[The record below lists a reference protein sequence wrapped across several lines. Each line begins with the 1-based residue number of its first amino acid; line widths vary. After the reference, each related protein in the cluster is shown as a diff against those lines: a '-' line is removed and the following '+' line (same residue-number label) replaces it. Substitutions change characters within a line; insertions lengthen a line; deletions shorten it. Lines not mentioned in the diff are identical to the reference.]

1 MFCTNCGKKVDE
13 EKMFCTFCGTKLGT
27 ANDANASG
35 DSTKIF
41 GIEKKKLLGYGINVA
56 VGIAVIVAVIVKLVN
71 SGPDLQAE
79 AAGLLKQSLEE
90 TLEQNEELS
99 QYVNVTEVKDCV
111 LVKEEGNKY
120 TGLAKAVYEAKK
132 ANSKGVRSSAT
143 VQYDFKVTYDGT
155 NIMLQDGQASDAEH
169 QKLLT
174 LLTEIMSD

>member
-1 MFCTNCGKKVDE
+1 
-13 EKMFCTFCGTKLGT
+13 MFCTFCGAKLGST
-27 ANDANASG
+27 NDANASG

-41 GIEKKKLLGYGINVA
+41 GIDKKKLLGYGINVA
-56 VGIAVIVAVIVKLVN
+56 VGIAVIIAVIIKLVN

-79 AAGLLKQSLEE
+79 AAGLLKQSLE
-90 TLEQNEELS
+90 QNEELS
-99 QYVNVTEVKDCV
+99 QYVNVKEVKDCV

-120 TGLAKAVYEAKK
+120 TGLAKAVFEAKK